1 MLGLLLDIQFASCVL
16 PCGLGNRR
24 VGSEAD
30 RPGASAVVVCVVAE
44 GESVEVEGGG
54 AGREFEG
61 LLRRASKV
69 SRRRSCV
76 SCCSITK

>member
-24 VGSEAD
+24 VGSEAE
-30 RPGASAVVVCVVAE
+30 RPAAAGVCVVAD
-44 GESVEVEGGG
+44 GESVEGG
-54 AGREFEG
+54 AGRELEGLLEG

-76 SCCSITK
+76 SRCSITK

>member
-1 MLGLLLDIQFASCVL
+1 MLGLLLDIQFARCVL

-24 VGSEAD
+24 VGSEAE
-30 RPGASAVVVCVVAE
+30 RPGASAVVFSVVAAGE
-44 GESVEVEGGG
+44 GESVEGGG